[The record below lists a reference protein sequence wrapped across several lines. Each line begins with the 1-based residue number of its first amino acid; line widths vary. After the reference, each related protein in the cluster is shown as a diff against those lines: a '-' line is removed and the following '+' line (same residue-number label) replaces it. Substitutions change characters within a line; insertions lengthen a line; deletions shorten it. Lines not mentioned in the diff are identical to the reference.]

1 MSIRYKL
8 LLAFS
13 LVFMLAASVAVYAI
27 RAIST
32 ADDLVVQLYDQA
44 FMATSHARAAQV
56 RFYEARAKMEQGLL
70 LRESASLST
79 LAALDSSMK
88 EVFEELKVV
97 AERMARSNYAGA
109 INQAEMLAR
118 DWYLT
123 GMKIL
128 TPPPEGLTELPLTAS
143 VMAKSDAVA
152 AAIDQVVE
160 DASAYGFEFR
170 FAAQASVAAMRRNLI
185 ILASVFGVLVIVLS
199 LGIARSFMLP
209 LRSAMAFSE
218 RIAAGDL
225 STNVRTSRRD
235 EFGRLLVS
243 LGKMQDALRAQAAAQ
258 RSGADAKERDHATQV
273 VRRQQMEKQIA
284 HFRDAVGD
292 MLQTMT
298 ERMHSTAQTLS
309 SIAKQANGKA
319 IVAVGAAEQTSSS
332 VMTVAAAAE
341 ELGTSVQMI
350 MGEIERATIVVGE
363 AGDIARD
370 ANQTISGLAET
381 TKRIDS
387 VVSLIRTIAEQTN
400 LLALNATIEA
410 ARAGNAGKGFAVVAS
425 EVKALATQTAKA
437 TEDISV
443 QIADV
448 QVSTNQAVD
457 KIKSIDFVM
466 DEINVL
472 TSKIMEFDS
481 RADFSHGGN
490 CAEYSTCSRRNSGSC
505 KKCRRDEPGDR
516 RNEPCGG
523 RCDRRGRLFHQPF
536 ESIAGFGRRVPR
548 QRRGRL
554 IEGPYRGWCCREG
567 LNLRPPP
574 YQGGALPL
582 SYGSA
587 WPRAEIARRNGRECG
602 DPCHKAGNGA
612 SARRPTNG
620 FRMVPDGCNLA
631 P

>member
-13 LVFMLAASVAVYAI
+13 LVFMLAAGVAVYAI
-27 RAIST
+27 RAISA

-70 LRESASLST
+70 LRESASPST
-79 LAALDSSMK
+79 LAALDSAMK

-152 AAIDQVVE
+152 TAIDQVVE

-185 ILASVFGVLVIVLS
+185 ILASVFGMLVIVLS

-209 LRSAMAFSE
+209 LRSAMTFSE

-225 STNVRTSRRD
+225 STDVRTSRRD
-235 EFGRLLVS
+235 EFGRLLVL

-258 RSGADAKERDHATQV
+258 RSGAEAKERDHATQV

-410 ARAGNAGKGFAVVAS
+410 ARAGSAGKGFAVVAS

-437 TEDISV
+437 TEDISA

-472 TSKIMEFDS
+472 TSKIMES
-481 RADFSHGGN
+481 IRAQ
-490 CAEYSTCSRRNSGSC
+490 T
-505 KKCRRDEPGDR
+505 
-516 RNEPCGG
+516 
-523 RCDRRGRLFHQPF
+523 
-536 ESIAGFGRRVPR
+536 
-548 QRRGRL
+548 
-554 IEGPYRGWCCREG
+554 
-567 LNLRPPP
+567 
-574 YQGGALPL
+574 
-582 SYGSA
+582 SA
-587 WPRAEIARRNGRECG
+587 TAEIAQSIQRAADATQEVAQNV
-602 DPCHKAGNGA
+602 AGTNQAIGETNHAAADVIDVADYFTSRSRALQGSVDEFLA
-612 SARRPTNG
+612 SVA
-620 FRMVPDGCNLA
+620 A
-631 P
+631 A

>member
-143 VMAKSDAVA
+143 VLAKSDAVA
-152 AAIDQVVE
+152 TAIDQVVE

-185 ILASVFGVLVIVLS
+185 ILASAFGMLVVVLS

-258 RSGADAKERDHATQV
+258 RSGAEAKERDHATQV
-273 VRRQQMEKQIA
+273 ARRQQMEKQIA

-292 MLQTMT
+292 MLHTMT

-319 IVAVGAAEQTSSS
+319 IVAAGAAEQTSSN
-332 VMTVAAAAE
+332 VTTVAAAAE
-341 ELGTSVQMI
+341 ELGTSVKMI

-448 QVSTNQAVD
+448 QVSTN
-457 KIKSIDFVM
+457 
-466 DEINVL
+466 
-472 TSKIMEFDS
+472 
-481 RADFSHGGN
+481 
-490 CAEYSTCSRRNSGSC
+490 
-505 KKCRRDEPGDR
+505 
-516 RNEPCGG
+516 
-523 RCDRRGRLFHQPF
+523 
-536 ESIAGFGRRVPR
+536 
-548 QRRGRL
+548 
-554 IEGPYRGWCCREG
+554 
-567 LNLRPPP
+567 
-574 YQGGALPL
+574 
-582 SYGSA
+582 
-587 WPRAEIARRNGRECG
+587 
-602 DPCHKAGNGA
+602 
-612 SARRPTNG
+612 
-620 FRMVPDGCNLA
+620 
-631 P
+631 

>member
-109 INQAEMLAR
+109 IDQAEMLAR
-118 DWYLT
+118 DWYLA

-152 AAIDQVVE
+152 VAIDQVVE

-185 ILASVFGVLVIVLS
+185 ILASVFGIMVLVLS

-209 LRSAMAFSE
+209 LRTAMAFSE

-225 STNVRTSRRD
+225 STDVTTSRRD

-258 RSGADAKERDHATQV
+258 RSGAEAKERDHATQV
-273 VRRQQMEKQIA
+273 ARRQQMEKQIA

-292 MLQTMT
+292 MLHTMT

-319 IVAVGAAEQTSSS
+319 IVAAGAAEQTSSN
-332 VMTVAAAAE
+332 VTTVAAAAE
-341 ELGTSVQMI
+341 ELGTSVKII
-350 MGEIERATIVVGE
+350 MGEIERATVVVGE

-437 TEDISV
+437 TEDISA

-457 KIKSIDFVM
+457 KIKSIDSVM

-472 TSKIMEFDS
+472 TSKIMES
-481 RADFSHGGN
+481 IRAQ
-490 CAEYSTCSRRNSGSC
+490 T
-505 KKCRRDEPGDR
+505 
-516 RNEPCGG
+516 
-523 RCDRRGRLFHQPF
+523 
-536 ESIAGFGRRVPR
+536 
-548 QRRGRL
+548 
-554 IEGPYRGWCCREG
+554 
-567 LNLRPPP
+567 
-574 YQGGALPL
+574 
-582 SYGSA
+582 SA
-587 WPRAEIARRNGRECG
+587 TAEIAQSIQRAADATQEVAKNV
-602 DPCHKAGNGA
+602 AG
-612 SARRPTNG
+612 TNQAIG
-620 FRMVPDGCNLA
+620 ETNHAAADVIDVADYFTSHSRALQGSVDEFLA
-631 P
+631 GVAAA